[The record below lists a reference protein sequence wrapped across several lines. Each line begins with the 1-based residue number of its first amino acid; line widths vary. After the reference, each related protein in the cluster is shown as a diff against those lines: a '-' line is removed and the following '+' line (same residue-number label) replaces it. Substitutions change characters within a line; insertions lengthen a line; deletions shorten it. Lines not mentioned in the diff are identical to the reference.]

1 LESYAKT
8 VSLVTSRT
16 QTSKSNY
23 ESITILRK
31 QTEGEYLAKVGVN
44 LDEEA
49 AELIRLQ
56 QAYTAAARVVST
68 GKELFDY
75 LISAVS
81 R

>member
-1 LESYAKT
+1 MSDFLKT
-8 VSLVTSRT
+8 
-16 QTSKSNY
+16 TSKSNY

-31 QTEGEYLAKVGVN
+31 QTESDYLSKVGVN

-49 AELIRLQ
+49 TELIRLQ

-68 GKELFDY
+68 GKEFFDT
-75 LISAVS
+75 LINAVG